1 MEKPTSKIIK
11 QYEGKT
17 LTSRCLLAII
27 PSDDE
32 KHNKRPFAVIE
43 NVRTTKGYENKGYAT
58 KCLEEAIKE
67 AKKADCYKIFLTT
80 SSNKPNVHHLYK
92 KLGFKEDIK
101 ICYQKNLD

>member
-11 QYEGKT
+11 QFEKDK
-17 LTSRCLLAII
+17 LVSRCLLAII
-27 PSDDE
+27 PSDDS
-32 KHNKRPFAVIE
+32 KHNNRPFAIIE
-43 NVRTTKGYENKGYAT
+43 NVRTSKGYENKGYAT

-67 AKKADCYKIFLTT
+67 AKKANCYKIFLTT

-92 KLGFKEDIK
+92 KLGFREDIK